1 MRNLGDTRRFTL
13 LPTAR
18 LAATHHA
25 GQAVAFQHE
34 GFVKSM

>member
-1 MRNLGDTRRFTL
+1 MRNLGDKRRFTL

-18 LAATHHA
+18 LVATHLA
-25 GQAVAFQHE
+25 GQAVAFQNE

>member
-1 MRNLGDTRRFTL
+1 MRNLGDKRRFTL
-13 LPTAR
+13 LLTAR

-25 GQAVAFQHE
+25 RQAVAFQHE